1 MNSII
6 TSAVLGVIMM
16 FSGIFLK
23 KNSSIA
29 ALATLGIILLLVM
42 AILDM
47 SGYHF
52 FPVDTHNMLY
62 FEVFGLLLNC
72 IAFGND
78 PGLFSAER
86 ARYCS
91 HRK

>member
-29 ALATLGIILLLVM
+29 ALAILGAILLLVM
-42 AILDM
+42 A
-47 SGYHF
+47 F
-52 FPVDTHNMLY
+52 WT
-62 FEVFGLLLNC
+62 
-72 IAFGND
+72 
-78 PGLFSAER
+78 
-86 ARYCS
+86 
-91 HRK
+91 

>member
-29 ALATLGIILLLVM
+29 TLAILGAILLLAM
-42 AILDM
+42 AVLDM

-52 FPVDTHNMLY
+52 FPVDTHNMLD
-62 FEVFGLLLNC
+62 FRGLRPAGKLYRFC
-72 IAFGND
+72 YD
-78 PGLFSAER
+78 PRLFSFER
-86 ARYCS
+86 P
-91 HRK
+91 